1 MRIALRE
8 VAGVV
13 GASVAVGGDAAAGGW
28 STDTRTIRPGDVFFA
43 LRGPNHDGNRYAA
56 AALERGAVAAVVDG
70 EVAVPGMLLRVDD
83 ALRALQDLARW
94 ARVRW
99 GGTVIGITGSAG
111 KTTTKDVVAQM
122 LGSAMTVGK
131 TGGNYNNHVGV
142 PLSILGVPDDARA
155 AVIEIG
161 MNHAGEIRALAT
173 IAKPEIALVT
183 NVGYAHV
190 ENFDRG
196 IEGIALAKRELV
208 EALPASG
215 GVAVLNADDE
225 RVARFGATHAG
236 RVVTFGLSEGAA
248 FRATRVEPFE
258 GGMRFVAGGVA
269 FESPLPGLHNVR
281 NVLAGLAVA
290 SLFEIDA
297 ERLREVVR
305 GLTTGAMRGERIV
318 RNGVTIYNDCY
329 NANPEA
335 MRAMIDVLR
344 RSPARRRIAVLGEML
359 ELGGL
364 AEALHREV
372 GRYAGQ
378 AGIDVV
384 IGIRG
389 AARHLVDA
397 AVSAGVSAGS
407 AFFFEDPE
415 EAGEQLKRIAHE
427 GDAVL
432 LKGSRGTRVE
442 RALERFST

>member
-8 VAGVV
+8 VA
-13 GASVAVGGDAAAGGW
+13 AVIGAAAVVDGETVASGW

-56 AALERGAVAAVVDG
+56 AALERGASAAVVDG
-70 EVAVPGMLLRVDD
+70 EVDVPGPALRVED

-99 GGTVIGITGSAG
+99 GGTVVGVTGSAG
-111 KTTTKDVVAQM
+111 KTTTKDIVAQM

-131 TGGNYNNHVGV
+131 TSGNYNNHVGV
-142 PLSILGVPDDARA
+142 PLSLLGVPDEART
-155 AVIEIG
+155 AVIELG

-183 NVGYAHV
+183 NVGYAHA

-208 EALPASG
+208 EALPAAG

-225 RVARFGATHAG
+225 RVARFAAAHAG
-236 RVVTFGLSEGAA
+236 RTVTFGIGESAE
-248 FRATRVEPFE
+248 FRATRVESVA
-258 GGMRFVAGGVA
+258 GGMRFEACGVA
-269 FESPLPGLHNVR
+269 YESPLAGVHNVR

-290 SLFEIDA
+290 SLFGIGPEG
-297 ERLREVVR
+297 LREVVR
-305 GLTTGAMRGERIV
+305 TLATGAMRGERIM
-318 RNGVTIYNDCY
+318 RDGVTIYNDCY

-364 AEALHREV
+364 AEALHREI
-372 GRYAGQ
+372 GRYAAQ
-378 AGIDVV
+378 TGIDLV
-384 IGIRG
+384 IGVRG

-397 AVSAGVSAGS
+397 AIEGGVADESAR
-407 AFFFEDPE
+407 FFETPE
-415 EAGEQLKRIAHE
+415 EAGEHLKAVARE
-427 GDAVL
+427 GDVIL
-432 LKGSRGTRVE
+432 MKGSRGTRVE
-442 RALERFST
+442 RALDRFLA

>member
-8 VAGVV
+8 VASVV
-13 GASVAVGGDAAAGGW
+13 GAAGVVEGDAAAGGW

-56 AALERGAVAAVVDG
+56 TALERGAAAVVVDG
-70 EVAVPGMLLRVDD
+70 EVATPGTRLRVDD

-99 GGTVIGITGSAG
+99 GGTVVGITGSAG
-111 KTTTKDVVAQM
+111 KTTTKDVIAQM

-155 AVIEIG
+155 AVIELG

-208 EALPASG
+208 EALPAAG

-225 RVARFGATHAG
+225 RVARFAAAHAG
-236 RVVTFGLSEGAA
+236 RVVTFGLSEGAV

-258 GGMRFVAGGVA
+258 GGMRFVAGGVE
-269 FESPLPGLHNVR
+269 FESPLAGLHNVR

-290 SLFEIDA
+290 GLFGIDPQ
-297 ERLREVVR
+297 RLRDVVR
-305 GLTTGAMRGERIV
+305 TLSTGAMRGERLV
-318 RNGVTIYNDCY
+318 RDGVTIYNDCY

-344 RSPARRRIAVLGEML
+344 RAPARRRIAVLGEML
-359 ELGGL
+359 ELGSL
-364 AEALHREV
+364 AESLHREV

-384 IGIRG
+384 IGVRG

-397 AVSAGVSAGS
+397 AVEAGVARESAH
-407 AFFFEDPE
+407 FFEDPV
-415 EAGEQLKRIAHE
+415 EAGEQLKRIAVA
-427 GDAVL
+427 GDVIL

-442 RALERFST
+442 RSLEQYLA